1 MAKRYQDRQMASSE
15 RPEREFFFPKSSP
28 PVTIRATSREEAEKK
43 LAALNTKE
51 A

>member
-1 MAKRYQDRQMASSE
+1 MASSE
-15 RPEREFFFPKSSP
+15 RIEREFFFPKNNP
-28 PVTIRATSREEAEKK
+28 PVTIRATSQEEADKK